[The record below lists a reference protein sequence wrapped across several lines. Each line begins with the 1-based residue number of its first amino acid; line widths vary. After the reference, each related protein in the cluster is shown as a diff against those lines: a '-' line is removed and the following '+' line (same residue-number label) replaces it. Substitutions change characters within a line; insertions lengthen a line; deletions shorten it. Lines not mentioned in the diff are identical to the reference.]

1 MDHFFQPKN
10 DTNPY
15 FHVMMFTS
23 IKTKKGI
30 FVIFLN
36 INLISICNRW
46 IPFFKGMTTELLSVI
61 PTKVGIHSLVIKLR
75 NWLINLIINN
85 VPFRHPQSQHFVPRQ
100 GSIDNNNS
108 SCHPL
113 EKGDPLIN
121 IINSLQPLFNST

>member
-1 MDHFFQPKN
+1 MGHFFRPKN
-10 DTNPY
+10 DTYPY
-15 FHVMMFTS
+15 FHVIMFTS
-23 IKTKKGI
+23 IKNKKGI

-61 PTKVGIHSLVIKLR
+61 PTKVGIHSLAIKSR

-85 VPFRHPQSQHFVPRQ
+85 VPFRHPRSQ
-100 GSIDNNNS
+100 GSIDNKS

-113 EKGDPLIN
+113 EKGDPSLN
-121 IINSLQPLFNST
+121 TVNSLQPLFNST